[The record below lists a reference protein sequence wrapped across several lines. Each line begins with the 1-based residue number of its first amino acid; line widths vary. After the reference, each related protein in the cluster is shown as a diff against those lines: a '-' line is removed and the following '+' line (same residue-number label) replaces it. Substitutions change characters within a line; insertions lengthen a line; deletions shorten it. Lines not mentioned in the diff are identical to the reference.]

1 MNYQARILLSNI
13 IRKQNSK
20 MIEEISTKYD
30 LDVNEMKRKYLT
42 PTFYDIVN
50 SRNNI
55 YNVVFENP
63 AEVMKEK
70 VIKKILVSKLNIT
83 KSEN

>member
-42 PTFYDIVN
+42 PTFYDIMFP
-50 SRNNI
+50 RNNI

-63 AEVMKEK
+63 VEVMQGKTTKK
-70 VIKKILVSKLNIT
+70 VLVSKLNIM